1 MSSPPS
7 GPDRRAL
14 SAALTR
20 FFGAPRFTASLTLA
34 IIGVTFS
41 THLLRSTMGWP
52 GLIGMLVG
60 LVFLAALSLWAR
72 RDTLEWHGVLPISI
86 LVFAG
91 WCMLS
96 LVWSEYTLA
105 TLRGT
110 GYQLAFGFLAI
121 YVALV
126 RDSIQIVRALG
137 DVLRVL
143 LGASI
148 ALEVLSLL
156 IDLPIVFLGIRGDIA
171 YLGPIQGVFGTR
183 NALGLIALIAII
195 TFVIEWKS
203 RSVPRSLG
211 IGSVWLASICLVLT
225 RSPVIFIVALCIAVA
240 ALALYFLR
248 RSPAAGRWMLQLG
261 LGAAALVTV
270 LTLWATREQ
279 VFGLLNAGAEL
290 NVRTSLWDEMIML
303 VPLHPLEGWGWA
315 GIWPST
321 TPYGWLEFT
330 TGRDYSS
337 GLNAYLDVYFQVGLV
352 GAVAFV
358 ALIGL
363 AFVRSWLLAS
373 NKRSLV
379 YVWPALVLVV
389 LIVTSLAE
397 STVLVEYGWFLLL
410 VCSVRAAQGLS
421 WRSALARKP
430 DKPDK
435 PDRV

>member
-1 MSSPPS
+1 MSTPS
-7 GPDRRAL
+7 NPAAL
-14 SAALTR
+14 TEALTR
-20 FFGAPRFTASLTLA
+20 FFGAPRFTASLTLV

-41 THLLRSTMGWP
+41 THALRSTMGWP
-52 GLIGMLVG
+52 GLIGMLIG
-60 LVFLAALSLWAR
+60 LLGFAALSLWAR

-86 LVFAG
+86 LVFVG
-91 WCMLS
+91 WCVLS

-105 TLRGT
+105 TLRGVS
-110 GYQLAFGFLAI
+110 YQVTFGFLAI

-126 RDSIQIVRALG
+126 RDSIQIVRAIG

-156 IDLPIVFLGIRGDIA
+156 IDLPIVFLGIQGNIA

-183 NALGLIALIAII
+183 NALGLIALIAVI
-195 TFVIEWKS
+195 TFIVEWKS
-203 RSVPRSLG
+203 RSVPRALG
-211 IGSVWLASICLVLT
+211 IGSVWLAGICLVLT
-225 RSPVIFIVALCIAVA
+225 RSPVILIVALCIAVA
-240 ALALYFLR
+240 AVALYALR
-248 RSPAAGRWMLQLG
+248 RAPAANRWMLQLG
-261 LGAAALVTV
+261 LAAATLVTV
-270 LTLWATREQ
+270 VTLWATREQ

-290 NVRTSLWDEMIML
+290 NVRLSLWDEMVRLM
-303 VPLHPLEGWGWA
+303 PLHPLEGWGWA
-315 GIWPST
+315 GVWPSS

-352 GAVAFV
+352 GALAFV
-358 ALIGL
+358 ALVGL
-363 AFVRSWLLAS
+363 AFVRSWILAS

-397 STVLVEYGWFLLL
+397 STALVEYGWFLLL

-430 DKPDK
+430 DK
-435 PDRV
+435 V